1 MIQEIKQFLS
11 TRKLKKEA
19 KDIGVAL
26 SFKPSECG
34 YDTNKVRNHYSK
46 SANVNDPKIVMLRE
60 KLRTVV
66 KKQFDP
72 ATQGDWDVLVYPRF
86 SLDRKYIGFEIRLKF

>member
-1 MIQEIKQFLS
+1 MIQKLKQFFS

-19 KDIGVAL
+19 KDIGMSL

-34 YDTNKVRNHYSK
+34 YYTNKVRNHYSNTG
-46 SANVNDPKIVMLRE
+46 NVNDPKVTMLGE

-66 KKQFDP
+66 KNNLILLHKEIGMFWYTPD
-72 ATQGDWDVLVYPRF
+72 LV
-86 SLDRKYIGFEIRLKF
+86 

>member
-19 KDIGVAL
+19 KDIGMSL
-26 SFKPSECG
+26 SFNPSECG
-34 YDTNKVRNHYSK
+34 YYTNQVRNHYSNTG
-46 SANVNDPKIVMLRE
+46 NVNDPKVTMLGE

-72 ATQGDWDVLVYPRF
+72 DTQGDWDVLVYPRF

>member
-19 KDIGVAL
+19 KDIGMSL

-34 YDTNKVRNHYSK
+34 YYTNKVRNHYSK

-72 ATQGDWDVLVYPRF
+72 DMQGDWDVLVYPKF
-86 SLDRKYIGFEIRLKF
+86 SLDKKYIGFEIRLKF

>member
-26 SFKPSECG
+26 SFNPSECG
-34 YDTNKVRNHYSK
+34 YYTNKVRNYYS
-46 SANVNDPKIVMLRE
+46 NTGNINDPKIAMLGE

-72 ATQGDWDVLVYPRF
+72 DMQGDWDVLVYPKF
-86 SLDRKYIGFEIRLKF
+86 SFDKKYIGFEIRLKF